1 MFALADGGNKLAL
14 ARAAA
19 AAAAQQRQRAFK
31 AVPLSRLASE
41 NAGLLSSMGGNA
53 NGGGGAGPKP
63 KLIRQ
68 SAILADGD
76 STSSG
81 KSVTFK
87 DVPPEREP
95 EGVVVPRHVL
105 QQLPS
110 AQQRRLIAATAELG
124 QCPLH
129 TAVQLRQVYGKL
141 AELSNAA
148 ANRGA
153 GDEDDEVVEEESD
166 MEASDA
172 DDDEEE
178 EDPVSDGMPL
188 GTTFR

>member
-1 MFALADGGNKLAL
+1 
-14 ARAAA
+14 
-19 AAAAQQRQRAFK
+19 
-31 AVPLSRLASE
+31 
-41 NAGLLSSMGGNA
+41 MGGNGG
-53 NGGGGAGPKP
+53 GGGGAGPKP

-188 GTTFR
+188 GTTFRYKCKTCNCFGIGFSACCF